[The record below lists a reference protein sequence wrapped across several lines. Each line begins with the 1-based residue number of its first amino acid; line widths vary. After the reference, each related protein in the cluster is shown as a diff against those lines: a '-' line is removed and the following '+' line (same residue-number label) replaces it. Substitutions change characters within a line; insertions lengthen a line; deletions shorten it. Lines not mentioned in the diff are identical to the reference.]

1 MSDEEENL
9 SNGDEED
16 ADSLEQ
22 EDTVQNIK
30 INIFVPLLSAI
41 LLVFLKELHR
51 RDRSSIKPQPDHQ
64 HNRNATVHLSL
75 RI

>member
-16 ADSLEQ
+16 ANSLEQ

-41 LLVFLKELHR
+41 LLVFLKEL
-51 RDRSSIKPQPDHQ
+51 
-64 HNRNATVHLSL
+64 
-75 RI
+75 